1 MTAQQL
7 MLDTNT
13 VSHIVKGHPQVMM
26 RLGQT
31 AMADVCISV
40 ITEAELLFGLARRPD
55 ATRLH
60 RVIDEFRRRV
70 DVLPWDSSVAP
81 VYGDLR
87 ASLASNGTLIGALD
101 LLIAAHALA
110 ADRILVTS
118 DRDFARIARLNTQD
132 WTG

>member
-1 MTAQQL
+1 MTAQQW

-60 RVIDEFRRRV
+60 RVRIPPAGRCPAV
-70 DVLPWDSSVAP
+70 GLVGGA
-81 VYGDLR
+81 GLR
-87 ASLASNGTLIGALD
+87 
-101 LLIAAHALA
+101 
-110 ADRILVTS
+110 
-118 DRDFARIARLNTQD
+118 
-132 WTG
+132 